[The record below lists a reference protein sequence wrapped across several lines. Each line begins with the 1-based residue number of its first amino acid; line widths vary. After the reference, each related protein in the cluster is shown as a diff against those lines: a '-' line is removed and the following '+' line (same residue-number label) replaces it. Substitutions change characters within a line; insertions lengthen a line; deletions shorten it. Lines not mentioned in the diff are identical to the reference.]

1 MLSLL
6 LSSKGPLYILDTSL
20 IIFMICKTIL
30 PPCGLSSEGILQ
42 STYVLISLVRL
53 CATLRTA
60 ARQAPLSL
68 GFSRQEYWNEL
79 LCLPPG
85 NLPHPGIELVS
96 LSLLYWQVG
105 SLPPAPSGKAS
116 YD

>member
-1 MLSLL
+1 
-6 LSSKGPLYILDTSL
+6 
-20 IIFMICKTIL
+20 MICKTIL

-85 NLPHPGIELVS
+85 NLPHPGIEPVS
-96 LSLLYWQVG
+96 LTSLALVGGRVLYH
-105 SLPPAPSGKAS
+105 
-116 YD
+116 